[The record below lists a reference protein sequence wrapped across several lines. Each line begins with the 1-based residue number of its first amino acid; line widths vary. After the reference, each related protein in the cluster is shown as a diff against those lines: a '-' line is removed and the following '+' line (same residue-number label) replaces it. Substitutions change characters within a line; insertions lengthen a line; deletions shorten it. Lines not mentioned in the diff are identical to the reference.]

1 MDPIKNVGANDYV
14 MSMPPQQNQLDEN
27 YASMPMV
34 YDPTM
39 EEKKESA
46 SSGLALKALGAIGL
60 AGLAFWG
67 GHAWGSR
74 SSKEALKAA
83 EEAVS
88 KAEKLEKNIN
98 SALDVVE
105 NKHRKGWF
113 NKSELRKDVKKALK
127 PEEAEVKKT
136 EEAVAEGAKKGE
148 GTAKPEGNAES
159 AE

>member
-1 MDPIKNVGANDYV
+1 
-14 MSMPPQQNQLDEN
+14 
-27 YASMPMV
+27 
-34 YDPTM
+34 M

-46 SSGLALKALGAIGL
+46 SSGLALKALSAIGL
-60 AGLAFWG
+60 AGLALWG

-74 SSKEALKAA
+74 SSKEALKVAEEAKDIAIKAAEEAKDVAIKAA

-88 KAEKLEKNIN
+88 KAEKLERNIN
-98 SALDVVE
+98 NALDVVE

-113 NKSELRKDVKKALK
+113 NKSELRKDIKKALK

-148 GTAKPEGNAES
+148 GTVKPEGNPES
-159 AE
+159 VE